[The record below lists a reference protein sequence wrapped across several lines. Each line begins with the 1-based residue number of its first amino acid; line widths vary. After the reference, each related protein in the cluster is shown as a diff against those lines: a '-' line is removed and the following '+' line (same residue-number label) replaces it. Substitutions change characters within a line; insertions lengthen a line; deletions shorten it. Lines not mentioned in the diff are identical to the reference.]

1 MWWIYPV
8 YLIDLGAMVFLAFAL
23 GDLVDLLDKKTKL
36 SGAFLG
42 GVLLAVVTS
51 LPELF
56 TSLSSVFVVNEP
68 EFVVGDIFGSIIF
81 NLVVLMLETLLFLK
95 RLRECKIKKFHLWN
109 ALLCL
114 AMYGFSA
121 YAFFAPKQWQLML
134 GDINAMSVVIFALYV
149 LSLFLQPK
157 EKGEESLKEESKNPW
172 SVKKTGLFFLLC
184 SLGLI
189 GTSIALT
196 YLTKLIQIELPFLS
210 GSVAGALLLGI
221 GTSIPE
227 VVSTVQLLR
236 KKNADAAIGNMVGS
250 CTFDFAIFA
259 FSDFLSW
266 RAWNNAPS
274 SSGGYLI
281 SERGLFID
289 SLDAMQLEIGG
300 AIVCALAALFLA
312 YWIFSPS
319 FGKKKGLCFAITGAI
334 SVLCLAVY
342 LAVFVF

>member
-8 YLIDLGAMVFLAFAL
+8 YVVDLAAMVFLAFAL

-56 TSLSSVFVVNEP
+56 TSLSSIFVVNEP

-81 NLVVLMLETLLFLK
+81 NLAVLMLETLLFLK
-95 RLRECKIKKFHLWN
+95 RVRGCKIKRFHVWN

-121 YAFFAPKQWQLML
+121 YAFFAPASWQLML
-134 GDINAMSVVIFALYV
+134 GDINAMSILIFALYI

-157 EKGEESLKEESKNPW
+157 EKGEEGPKEAPKNSW
-172 SVKKTGLFFLLC
+172 SVKKTVLFFSLC
-184 SLGLI
+184 SLGLV

-227 VVSTVQLLR
+227 VVSTAQLLR

-266 RAWNNAPS
+266 RAWNNASS
-274 SSGGYLI
+274 SSGDYLI
-281 SERGLFID
+281 SERGLFIA
-289 SLDAMQLEIGG
+289 SLDAFQLEIGG
-300 AIVCALAALFLA
+300 AIVCLLASLFLA
-312 YWIFSPS
+312 YWCFSPS
-319 FGKKKGLCFAITGAI
+319 FGKKKRLCYAVAGVTAT
-334 SVLCLAVY
+334 LCLAVY